1 MREARILMQLEE
13 YEIKAIRNVVAAFK
27 PESASSA
34 ARALPIAEIY
44 VPLGHKDALDF
55 ERPLVVGN
63 RGTGK
68 SVWSGALANTAIR
81 KSIAKNN
88 SFDAMASA
96 DVELGFHQ
104 SAAELLGVAPSPR
117 VLSALLQRN
126 IDPEVIWTAVL
137 LKAVAKYAKL
147 RIKSDFDDLVDWVN
161 TYPGKCETL
170 LIKADQYYTRN
181 NKRFLLV
188 FDALDRLGKSWEA
201 IRPLTRGILALTLS
215 MQGYTSMRAKVF
227 MRTDQ
232 FKDSAIFNFPD
243 ASKIKAARIELN
255 WYSSD
260 LYGLFFQQLTNDVA
274 AQKVFAKIYKA
285 VTGKAFRP
293 YSKLEDAAEQRSAFS
308 LIAGEYMGTDHRRG
322 RTYTWIID
330 HLADAF
336 HETTPRSFLVTLQRA
351 ASSRQLPLNTV
362 IDHHGI
368 REGVQSASAIR
379 VDQLSED
386 YPWIRRVLDD
396 LAGLEVPCAPKS
408 FISRWAE
415 RGTVDSVNSLNTDQ
429 PGPVELLELGQN
441 KEELLL
447 EALVNIGVVEYR
459 AEDKINMP
467 DIFRV
472 AAKIK
477 RRGGVRTPTF
487 ARGS

>member
-1 MREARILMQLEE
+1 MQLEE
-13 YEIKAIRNVVAAFK
+13 YEIRSLREVISGFK

-34 ARALPIAEIY
+34 ARALPISEIY

-68 SVWSGALANTAIR
+68 SVWSGALADSSIR
-81 KSIAKNN
+81 KMIAKNN
-88 SFDAMASA
+88 SFDTMASA

-104 SAAELLGVAPSPR
+104 SAAELSGVAPSPR
-117 VLSALLQRN
+117 VLKALLERG

-137 LKAVAKYAKL
+137 LKAVSKYAKL
-147 RIKSDFDDLVDWVN
+147 RIKSDFDDLVDWVD
-161 TYPGKCETL
+161 TYPGKCEAM
-170 LIKADQYYTRN
+170 LIKADNYYTRN
-181 NKRFLLV
+181 KKRFLLV

-201 IRPLTRGILALTLS
+201 IRPLTRGVLALTLS

-255 WYSSD
+255 WFSTD
-260 LYGLFFQQLTNDVA
+260 LYGLFFQQINNDVA
-274 AQKVFAKIYKA
+274 AQKAFAKIYKS
-285 VTGKAFRP
+285 VTGKPLKP
-293 YSKLEDAAEQRSAFS
+293 YSKLTEPLEQRSAFS

-351 ASSRQLPLNTV
+351 ATSRQLPHHIV

-396 LAGLEVPCAPKS
+396 LAGLEVPCAPIS
-408 FISRWAE
+408 FTARWEE
-415 RGTVDSVNSLNTDQ
+415 RGTVDSVNTLNTDQ
-429 PGPVELLELGQN
+429 PGPVELLESGAN

>member
-1 MREARILMQLEE
+1 MREARILMELEE
-13 YEIKAIRNVVAAFK
+13 YEIKAIRDVISAFK

-34 ARALPIAEIY
+34 ARALPISEIY
-44 VPLGHKDALDF
+44 VPVGHKDALDF

-68 SVWSGALANTAIR
+68 SVWSGALANSAIR
-81 KSIAKNN
+81 KTIAKNN
-88 SFDAMASA
+88 SFDGMSAA

-104 SAAELLGVAPSPR
+104 SAAEISGVAPSPR
-117 VLSALLQRN
+117 VLNALLKRGVE
-126 IDPEVIWTAVL
+126 PEVIWTAVL

-147 RIKSDFDDLVDWVN
+147 RIKSDFDDLVDWVGA
-161 TYPGKCETL
+161 YPAKCEAF
-170 LIKADQYYTRN
+170 LIKADNYYTRN
-181 NKRFLLV
+181 QKKFLLV
-188 FDALDRLGKSWEA
+188 FDALDRLGKSWES

-243 ASKIKAARIELN
+243 ASKIKGARIELN
-255 WYSSD
+255 WYPTD
-260 LYGLFFQQLTNDVA
+260 LYGLFFQQLTNENA
-274 AQKVFAKIYKA
+274 SLKVFSKIYKS
-285 VTGKAFRP
+285 VTGKVFRP
-293 YSKLEDAAEQRSAFS
+293 YSKLSESHDQRNAFN

-322 RTYTWIID
+322 RTYTWIVD

-351 ASSRQLPLNTV
+351 ASSRQLPVHTV

-386 YPWIRRVLDD
+386 YPWIRRVLED
-396 LAGLEVPCAPKS
+396 LAGLEVPCAPRA
-408 FISRWAE
+408 FTLRWAE
-415 RGTVDSVNSLNTDQ
+415 RGTVDSVNSLETDQ
-429 PGPVELLELGQN
+429 PGPVELLESGVD

-487 ARGS
+487 VRGG

>member
-1 MREARILMQLEE
+1 MELEDFEIRSIREVIS
-13 YEIKAIRNVVAAFK
+13 AFR

-34 ARALPIAEIY
+34 ARALPINEIY
-44 VPLGHKDALDF
+44 VPIGHKEALDF

-68 SVWSGALANTAIR
+68 SVWSGALADSAIR
-81 KSIAKNN
+81 KSIATNN
-88 SFDAMASA
+88 SFYTMAFA

-104 SAAELLGVAPSPR
+104 SAAEMPGVAPSPR
-117 VLSALLQRN
+117 VLNALLKRGL
-126 IDPEVIWTAVL
+126 DPEVIWTAVL

-147 RIKSDFDDLVDWVN
+147 RIKSDFDDLVDWVD
-161 TYPGKCETL
+161 TYPSKCEAL
-170 LIKADQYYTRN
+170 LIKADNYYSQN
-181 NKRFLLV
+181 NKKFLLV
-188 FDALDRLGKSWEA
+188 FDALDRLGKSWES
-201 IRPLTRGILALTLS
+201 IRPLTRGVLALTLS

-255 WYSSD
+255 WYSTD
-260 LYGLFFQQLTNDVA
+260 LYGLFFQQLSNDA
-274 AQKVFAKIYKA
+274 LSQKAFSKIYKA
-285 VTGKAFRP
+285 VTGKPLRP
-293 YSKLEDAAEQRSAFS
+293 YSRLSEIIEQRSAFNF
-308 LIAGEYMGTDHRRG
+308 IAGEHMGTDHRRG

-351 ASSRQLPLNTV
+351 AASRQLPTQTV

-386 YPWIRRVLDD
+386 YPWIRRVLED
-396 LAGLEVPCAPKS
+396 LAGLEVPCVPKL
-408 FISRWAE
+408 FTDRWRE
-415 RGTVDSVNSLNTDQ
+415 RGTVDSVNTLESEQ
-429 PGPVELLELGQN
+429 PGPVELLEPGTN
-441 KEELLL
+441 KEDLLL
-447 EALVNIGVVEYR
+447 EALVNIGVIEYR
-459 AEDKINMP
+459 SEDKINMP

-477 RRGGVRTPTF
+477 RRGGVRTPNF
-487 ARGS
+487 ARAK

>member
-1 MREARILMQLEE
+1 MALEE
-13 YEIKAIRNVVAAFK
+13 YEIKALREVISSFR

-34 ARALPIAEIY
+34 ARALPITEIY
-44 VPLGHKDALDF
+44 VPMGHKDALDF

-68 SVWSGALANTAIR
+68 SVWSGALANTNIR
-81 KSIAKNN
+81 KTIAKNN
-88 SFDAMASA
+88 SFDTMASA

-104 SAAELLGVAPSPR
+104 SAAEIAGVAPSPR
-117 VLSALLQRN
+117 VLQALLLRG
-126 IDPEVIWTAVL
+126 IEPEVIWTAVL
-137 LKAVAKYAKL
+137 LKAVSKYAKL
-147 RIKSDFDDLVDWVN
+147 RIKSDFDDLVDWVDA
-161 TYPGKCETL
+161 YPGKCEAM
-170 LIKADQYYTRN
+170 LIKADNYYTRN
-181 NKRFLLV
+181 KKRFLLV

-201 IRPLTRGILALTLS
+201 IRPLTRGVLALTLS

-255 WYSSD
+255 WYSTD
-260 LYGLFFQQLTNDVA
+260 LYGLFFQQLNNDA
-274 AQKVFAKIYKA
+274 SSHKAFAKN
-285 VTGKAFRP
+285 
-293 YSKLEDAAEQRSAFS
+293 

-351 ASSRQLPLNTV
+351 ATSRQMPPNIV

-396 LAGLEVPCAPKS
+396 LAGLEVPCAPQS
-408 FISRWAE
+408 FTSRWLE
-415 RGTVDSVNSLNTDQ
+415 RGTVDSVNNLNSEQ
-429 PGPVELLELGQN
+429 PGPVELLETGSN
-441 KEELLL
+441 KEDLLL

-487 ARGS
+487 ARGN

>member
-1 MREARILMQLEE
+1 MELED
-13 YEIKAIRNVVAAFK
+13 YEIRAIRDVIAAFK

-34 ARALPIAEIY
+34 ARALPITEIY
-44 VPLGHKDALDF
+44 VPVGHKDALDF

-68 SVWSGALANTAIR
+68 SVWSGALANSTIR
-81 KSIAKNN
+81 KSIAKDN

-104 SAAELLGVAPSPR
+104 SAAELSGVAPSPR
-117 VLSALLQRN
+117 VLSALLLRGV
-126 IDPEVIWTAVL
+126 DPEVIWTAVL
-137 LKAVAKYAKL
+137 LKAVAKYTKL
-147 RIKSDFDDLVDWVN
+147 RIKSDFDELVDWVGA
-161 TYPGKCETL
+161 YPAKCEAL
-170 LIKADQYYTRN
+170 LIKADNYYTRN
-181 NKRFLLV
+181 RKRFLLV

-201 IRPLTRGILALTLS
+201 IRPLTRGVLSLTLS
-215 MQGYTSMRAKVF
+215 MQGYTSLRAKVF

-255 WYSSD
+255 WYSTD
-260 LYGLFFQQLTNDVA
+260 LYGLFFQQLTNDTTCH
-274 AQKVFAKIYKA
+274 KTFAKIYKA
-285 VTGKAFRP
+285 VTGKPLRP
-293 YSKLEDAAEQRSAFS
+293 YSKLIDPLDQRNAFN

-351 ASSRQLPLNTV
+351 AAARQLPSTTV

-396 LAGLEVPCAPKS
+396 LAGLEVPCAPRS
-408 FISRWAE
+408 FIARWAE
-415 RGTVDSVNSLNTDQ
+415 RGTVDSVNSLHTDQ
-429 PGPVELLELGQN
+429 PGPVELLEPGTN

-487 ARGS
+487 ARNG

>member
-1 MREARILMQLEE
+1 LREAWVLMELQEF
-13 YEIKAIRNVVAAFK
+13 EISALREVISEFK

-34 ARALPIAEIY
+34 ARALPANEIY
-44 VPLGHKDALDF
+44 VPAGHKDALDF
-55 ERPLVVGN
+55 DRPLVVGN

-81 KSIAKNN
+81 KALAKTN
-88 SFDAMASA
+88 SFELMASA

-104 SAAELLGVAPSPR
+104 SAAELDGVAPSPR
-117 VLSALLQRN
+117 VLGALLKRGVE
-126 IDPEVIWTAVL
+126 PEVIWTAVL
-137 LKAVAKYAKL
+137 LKAVAKYARL
-147 RIKSDFDDLVDWVN
+147 RVKSDFDDLVDWVDK
-161 TYPGKCETL
+161 YPGKCEAF
-170 LIKADQYYTRN
+170 LIKADNYYTRN
-181 NKRFLLV
+181 KKTFLLV

-201 IRPLTRGILALTLS
+201 IRPLTRGVLSLALS
-215 MQGYTSMRAKVF
+215 MQGYASLRAKVF

-243 ASKIKAARIELN
+243 ASKIKAARVELN

-260 LYGLFFQQLTNDVA
+260 LYGLFFQQLTNDTA
-274 AQKVFAKIYKA
+274 AQKAFAKIYKYVA
-285 VTGKAFRP
+285 AKPFRP
-293 YSKLEDAAEQRSAFS
+293 YSKLTDPSDQRSAFS
-308 LIAGEYMGTDHRRG
+308 LIAGQYMGSDPRRG

-330 HLADAF
+330 HLSDAF

-351 ASSRQLPLNTV
+351 ATARQLPAHTV

-386 YPWIRRVLDD
+386 YPWIRRVLED
-396 LAGLEVPCAPKS
+396 LAGLEVPCVPSA
-408 FISRWAE
+408 FIGRWAD
-415 RGTVDSVNSLNTDQ
+415 RGTVDAINSLETEQ
-429 PGPVELLELGQN
+429 AGPVELLEAGSS
-441 KEELLL
+441 KEDLLL
-447 EALVNIGVVEYR
+447 AALVNIGVVEYR
-459 AEDKINMP
+459 SEKKINMP

-477 RRGGVRTPTF
+477 RRGGVKTPTF
-487 ARGS
+487 ARNV

>member
-1 MREARILMQLEE
+1 MELEE
-13 YEIKAIRNVVAAFK
+13 YEIRAIRDVVSAFR

-34 ARALPIAEIY
+34 ARALPINEIY
-44 VPLGHKDALDF
+44 VPLGHKEALDF

-68 SVWSGALANTAIR
+68 SVWSGALANSATR
-81 KSIAKNN
+81 KTIAKNN
-88 SFDAMASA
+88 AFDGMASA

-104 SAAELLGVAPSPR
+104 SAAELSGVAPSPR
-117 VLSALLQRN
+117 VLNALLNRG

-137 LKAVAKYAKL
+137 LKAVAKYARL

-161 TYPGKCETL
+161 SYPAKCEAL
-170 LIKADQYYTRN
+170 LIKADNYYTRN
-181 NKRFLLV
+181 QKKFLLV

-201 IRPLTRGILALTLS
+201 IRPLTRGVLALTLS

-255 WYSSD
+255 WYPSD
-260 LYGLFFQQLTNDVA
+260 LYGLFFQQLTNDSA
-274 AQKVFAKIYKA
+274 SQKVFAKIYKT

-293 YSKLEDAAEQRSAFS
+293 YSKLSEPIDQRNAFN

-322 RTYTWIID
+322 RTYTWIVD

-351 ASSRQLPLNTV
+351 AASRQLPAHTV

-386 YPWIRRVLDD
+386 YPWIRRVLED
-396 LAGLEVPCAPKS
+396 LAGLEVPCAPKT
-408 FISRWAE
+408 FTSRWAE
-415 RGTVDSVNSLNTDQ
+415 RGTVDSINSLVTEQ
-429 PGPVELLELGQN
+429 PGPVELLESGVN

-447 EALVNIGVVEYR
+447 EAIVNIGVVEYR

-487 ARGS
+487 VRAG

>member
-1 MREARILMQLEE
+1 MELEE
-13 YEIKAIRNVVAAFK
+13 YEIAALRNVIATFK

-34 ARALPIAEIY
+34 ARALPISEIY
-44 VPLGHKDALDF
+44 IPSGHKDALDF

-68 SVWSGALANTAIR
+68 SVWSGALANSVIR
-81 KSIAKNN
+81 KHIAKKN

-104 SAAELLGVAPSPR
+104 SAAELSGVAPSPR
-117 VLSALLQRN
+117 VLNALLRRG

-147 RIKSDFDDLVDWVN
+147 RIKNDFDDLVDWVEA
-161 TYPGKCETL
+161 YPGKCEAL
-170 LIKADQYYTRN
+170 LIKADNYYSRN
-181 NKRFLLV
+181 KKVFLLV
-188 FDALDRLGKSWEA
+188 FDALDRLGKTWEA
-201 IRPLTRGILALTLS
+201 IRPLTRGVLSLALS
-215 MQGYTSMRAKVF
+215 MQGYSSMRAKVF

-243 ASKIKAARIELN
+243 ASKIKAARVELN
-255 WYSSD
+255 WYSTD
-260 LYGLFFQQLTNDVA
+260 LFGLFFQQLTNDVA
-274 AQKVFAKIYKA
+274 AQKVFAKIYKNIS
-285 VTGKAFRP
+285 GKPLRP
-293 YSKLEDAAEQRSAFS
+293 YSKLTEVSDQRSAFNI
-308 LIAGEYMGTDHRRG
+308 IAGEYMGTDHRRG
-322 RTYTWIID
+322 RTYTWIVD

-351 ASSRQLPLNTV
+351 ATARLLPSLTV

-396 LAGLEVPCAPKS
+396 LAGLEVPCPPRT
-408 FISRWAE
+408 FTTRWAE
-415 RGTVDSVNSLNTDQ
+415 KGTVDSVNSLHTEQ
-429 PGPVELLELGQN
+429 PGPVELLEPGAN
-441 KEELLL
+441 KEDLLL

-477 RRGGVRTPTF
+477 RRGGVKTPTF
-487 ARGS
+487 ARDG

>member
-1 MREARILMQLEE
+1 LIELEE
-13 YEIKAIRNVVAAFK
+13 YEAIAIRNVISAFK

-34 ARALPIAEIY
+34 ARALPINEIY
-44 VPLGHKDALDF
+44 VPIGHKEALDF

-68 SVWSGALANTAIR
+68 SVWSGALANSAIR
-81 KSIAKNN
+81 KTIAKNN
-88 SFDAMASA
+88 SFDAMAAA

-104 SAAELLGVAPSPR
+104 SAAELSGVAPSPR
-117 VLSALLQRN
+117 VLNSLLKRGVE
-126 IDPEVIWTAVL
+126 PEVIWTAVL

-147 RIKSDFDDLVDWVN
+147 RIKNDFDDLVDWVD
-161 TYPGKCETL
+161 TYPGKCEAL
-170 LIKADQYYTRN
+170 LIKADNYYARN
-181 NKRFLLV
+181 KKRFLLV
-188 FDALDRLGKSWEA
+188 FDALDRLGKSWES

-255 WYSSD
+255 WYSTD
-260 LYGLFFQQLTNDVA
+260 LYGLFFQQINNDVGS
-274 AQKVFAKIYKA
+274 QKVFAKIYKA
-285 VTGKAFRP
+285 VTGKPLRP
-293 YSKLEDAAEQRSAFS
+293 YSKLTDVTEQRLAFS

-351 ASSRQLPLNTV
+351 ATSRQLPSHTV

-396 LAGLEVPCAPKS
+396 LAGLEVPCAPRS
-408 FISRWAE
+408 FTSRWAE
-415 RGTVDSVNSLNTDQ
+415 RGTVDSVNSLNTEQ
-429 PGPVELLELGQN
+429 PGPLELLESGSN

-459 AEDKINMP
+459 TEEKINMP

-487 ARGS
+487 VRAG